1 MVAIIN
7 SFTVVAFSAG
17 SGKRLW
23 PKTCSKPKIFVKVG
37 RKKIFNYTLRFF
49 IQNYLCRKTFII
61 FQKKRQSYLK
71 DFKKFNKLE
80 LVKNNFPP
88 DSHCASSLYSV
99 YKKLEGGVLFFN
111 SDLILN
117 NSNLKYIL
125 KEVSK
130 SNHSIVFG
138 VSRKFSKYECDLQRV
153 NSDQHGQII
162 DWSLALEAFDAYV
175 TGPIYLCEK
184 DVKKMKHILDL
195 AETNSIIKLP
205 CFTFFSNL
213 INEINFRFRKI
224 NSYGFAEID
233 TLKDLSAAK
242 YKNWVD

>member
-37 RKKIFNYTLRFF
+37 RKRIFDYTLRFF
-49 IQNYLCRKTFII
+49 IQSYLCRKTFVI
-61 FQKKRQSYLK
+61 FLRARKNYLK
-71 DFKKFNKLE
+71 DLKSFGNLE

-117 NSNLKYIL
+117 NPNLKYIL

-138 VSRKFSKYECDLQRV
+138 ISRKFSTYNCDLQRV
-153 NSDQHGQII
+153 KSDRYGRII
-162 DWSLALEAFDAYV
+162 DWSLDTNDFDSYV
-175 TGPIYLCEK
+175 TGPIYLCGK
-184 DVKKMKHILDL
+184 DVKKMKNILDS
-195 AETNSIIKLP
+195 AETKSIVKLP
-205 CFTFFSNL
+205 CFTFFSKL
-213 INEINFRFRKI
+213 INEVEFKFRKL

-233 TLKDLSAAK
+233 TLRDLKAAK
-242 YKNWVD
+242 YKNWID